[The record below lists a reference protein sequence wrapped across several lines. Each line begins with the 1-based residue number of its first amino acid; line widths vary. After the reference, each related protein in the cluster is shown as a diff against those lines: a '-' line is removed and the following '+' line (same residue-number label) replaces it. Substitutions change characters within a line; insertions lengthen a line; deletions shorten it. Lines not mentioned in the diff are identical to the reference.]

1 MKYYAKFKSPDG
13 EYVDSTGVR
22 YDVSAVRRVRNADG
36 VNVGYVPFPSR
47 AAALAAMK
55 LEPVPEP
62 EEEMLGGEV
71 IDAETL
77 NQQSTT

>member
-36 VNVGYVPFPSR
+36 VNVGYIAFHSLQD
-47 AAALAAMK
+47 ALNAWK
-55 LEPVPEP
+55 LEPVPEAEQFYKP
-62 EEEMLGGEV
+62 E
-71 IDAETL
+71 
-77 NQQSTT
+77 